1 MEGQRLGGRYQIES
15 RVGGG
20 GMAIVYK
27 ARDLILN
34 RPVAVKVLRS
44 QFGTD
49 EDFVNRFR
57 REAQAVASLSHPN
70 VVGVYD
76 VGQEGDTHYMVMEYI
91 EGYTLKEVII
101 QRGALP
107 VEEAVRIAEQ
117 ICDALDHAHQNQ
129 IIHRDIKPHNIMIGK
144 NGRVKVTDFG
154 IARAVTSATITH
166 TNAMLGSV
174 HYFSPEQAR
183 GGITG
188 EKSDIYSLGIVLY
201 EMVTGELPFSG
212 DSPISVALKHLQEPL
227 PEPRQV
233 NPAIPQSVEN
243 VILKALVKD
252 PFLRYAS
259 ASEML
264 EDLETCLFPE
274 RLNEE
279 KLTFP
284 VDEEMTRVVP
294 IITPDMLEGHTNG
307 KTGGAGRSRYEQ
319 RTEEEDAKPTKKQW
333 WVKALLWV
341 GGIGLFFVLA
351 FFGFNLLL
359 NLFPSVPE
367 AQVPHVEGIEV
378 TLAEKKIQDAK
389 LVARIVEE
397 ANDTIEKGMVIRQDP
412 APPMRL
418 KENSVVT
425 LYVSKGQQEINMP
438 NLVTL
443 PRATAEEALK
453 SNGFKLENVTFV
465 EEEDDKAEVGT
476 VIKQSP
482 AANEKVFPTKTNVT
496 VTISKGKAFVK
507 MPDVRN
513 KSIEAAQVELFKRG
527 LSVGKITEV
536 PTYTTDKPGIVLSTH
551 PYDPGMDVQK
561 DVAIPLEVSNGQ
573 YPQDA
578 KLANVPV
585 YVEVVPG
592 ETLEVKIEVTDARGE
607 AKVLHTE
614 TITENKEYDVP
625 IVLAPQKD
633 SVVKVFVKRSTDQ
646 GFNEYQ
652 TIPVSYNSLP

>member
-1 MEGQRLGGRYQIES
+1 MEGQRLGGRYQLES

-44 QFGTD
+44 QFCTD

-188 EKSDIYSLGIVLY
+188 EKSDLYSLGIVLY

-227 PEPRQV
+227 PEPRTV

-243 VILKALVKD
+243 VIFKALVKD
-252 PFLRYAS
+252 PFLRYSS
-259 ASEML
+259 AREML

-274 RLNEE
+274 RLHED
-279 KLTFP
+279 KLIFP
-284 VDEEMTRVVP
+284 EDDEMTRVVP
-294 IITPDMLEGHTNG
+294 IITPEMMEGNTNG
-307 KTGGAGRSRYEQ
+307 RTGSGQ
-319 RTEEEDAKPTKKQW
+319 RKRQEPQDDLE
-333 WVKALLWV
+333 
-341 GGIGLFFVLA
+341 
-351 FFGFNLLL
+351 
-359 NLFPSVPE
+359 
-367 AQVPHVEGIEV
+367 
-378 TLAEKKIQDAK
+378 AEKPAK
-389 LVARIVEE
+389 S
-397 ANDTIEKGMVIRQDP
+397 G
-412 APPMRL
+412 
-418 KENSVVT
+418 
-425 LYVSKGQQEINMP
+425 G
-438 NLVTL
+438 
-443 PRATAEEALK
+443 
-453 SNGFKLENVTFV
+453 
-465 EEEDDKAEVGT
+465 
-476 VIKQSP
+476 
-482 AANEKVFPTKTNVT
+482 
-496 VTISKGKAFVK
+496 
-507 MPDVRN
+507 
-513 KSIEAAQVELFKRG
+513 
-527 LSVGKITEV
+527 
-536 PTYTTDKPGIVLSTH
+536 
-551 PYDPGMDVQK
+551 
-561 DVAIPLEVSNGQ
+561 
-573 YPQDA
+573 
-578 KLANVPV
+578 
-585 YVEVVPG
+585 
-592 ETLEVKIEVTDARGE
+592 
-607 AKVLHTE
+607 
-614 TITENKEYDVP
+614 
-625 IVLAPQKD
+625 
-633 SVVKVFVKRSTDQ
+633 
-646 GFNEYQ
+646 
-652 TIPVSYNSLP
+652 